1 MDLKR
6 KDLLKHDLIV
16 KRLNQRWNSLG
27 VWLYLVNLIIY
38 LLYLFFLT
46 GFALTL
52 PNPQSDTCKTVADN
66 HHSVYLCQ
74 TEYSFSNPFPAMQAY
89 YYRPAYVFMHGPV
102 QSVKLDLRMYIPAVK
117 PRPMVH

>member
-16 KRLNQRWNSLG
+16 KRLNQRWNSVG

-38 LLYLFFLT
+38 LLYLFSLT

-52 PNPQSDTCKTVADN
+52 PNPQSDKCKTIADDHHVCIYVRLN
-66 HHSVYLCQ
+66 IHSV
-74 TEYSFSNPFPAMQAY
+74 TPFQQCRPI
-89 YYRPAYVFMHGPV
+89 RPAYVFMQGPV
-102 QSVKLDLRMYIPAVK
+102 QSVKHMYIPAVK
-117 PRPMVH
+117 PRPMVHG